1 MQDTSFFDGPSSL
14 PITAITP
21 RLVIGI
27 EQAWAPDQWCGVHVL
42 LAVSGGADS
51 VALLR
56 AMLELKQRHGG
67 PGQLHAAHLNHG
79 LRQAEADHD
88 QRWVAE
94 LCLSLGVQ
102 LWSGRTEITEPDAR
116 EGWEAAA
123 RSARYEFLTRTAE
136 QIGARFVVTAHT
148 ADDQAETVLHR
159 VLRGTGIEGLAGI
172 PFSRPLSPS
181 VTLIRPMLGVT
192 RAEVVGYLD
201 ERTQS
206 FRTDSSNA
214 SSRFT
219 RNWLR
224 NDLLP
229 AIRDRVNPEVDGA
242 LLRLSQ
248 QARETQQVIANRA
261 DRLIEKYAQFAED
274 ADICKIGAL
283 QIECSPLRDEAA
295 VVVRE
300 LCKRAWQRSGWPLR
314 DMGYDQ
320 WQQLAQLVQSADGP
334 PAVMLPGGMRAEASG
349 GFLVLRWAD
358 PR

>member
-14 PITAITP
+14 PIAAITP

-27 EQAWAPDQWCGVHVL
+27 EQAWPADQWRGVHVL

-56 AMLELKQRHGG
+56 AMLKLKQQHGG
-67 PGQLHAAHLNHG
+67 LGQLHAAHLNHG
-79 LRQAEADHD
+79 LRLAEADHD

-94 LCLSLGVQ
+94 LCQTLGVQ
-102 LWSGRTEITEPDAR
+102 FWSGRTEITAPDTR

-136 QIGARFVVTAHT
+136 QIGARFVATAHT
-148 ADDQAETVLHR
+148 ANDQAETVLHR
-159 VLRGTGIEGLAGI
+159 ILRGTGIEGLAGI
-172 PFSRPLSPS
+172 PFSRSLSAS

-192 RAEVVGYLD
+192 RAEVVSYLD
-201 ERTQS
+201 EQQQS
-206 FRTDSSNA
+206 FCTDSSNA
-214 SSRFT
+214 NSRFT

-224 NDLLP
+224 NDLFP
-229 AIRDRVNPEVDGA
+229 TIRDRVNPEVDSA

-248 QARETQQVIANRA
+248 QVRETQQVIANWA
-261 DRLIEKYAQFAED
+261 DRLIEKYGNFAKD
-274 ADICKIGAL
+274 ANNSSTSEL
-283 QIECSPLRDEAA
+283 TIECIPLRDETMA
-295 VVVRE
+295 VVRE
-300 LCKRAWQRSGWPLR
+300 VCKRAWQKSGWPLR

-320 WQQLAQLVQSADGP
+320 WQQVAQLVHSADG
-334 PAVMLPGGMRAEASG
+334 PAVMLPGGMRAEASR
-349 GFLVLRWAD
+349 GFLVLRRAD

>member
-1 MQDTSFFDGPSSL
+1 M
-14 PITAITP
+14 PITASKP

-27 EQAWAPDQWCGVHVL
+27 EQTWPADQWTGVHVV

-56 AMLELKQRHGG
+56 AMLELKQQHGG
-67 PGQLHAAHLNHG
+67 LGQLHAAHLNHG
-79 LRQAEADHD
+79 LRLAEADYD
-88 QRWVAE
+88 QHWVAE
-94 LCLSLGVQ
+94 LCQSLGVQ
-102 LWSGRTEITEPDAR
+102 FWSGRTEITAPDTR

-159 VLRGTGIEGLAGI
+159 IMRGTGIEGLAGI
-172 PFSRPLSPS
+172 PLSRSLSPS
-181 VTLIRPMLGVT
+181 VTLIRPMLGVK
-192 RAEVVGYLD
+192 RAEVV
-201 ERTQS
+201 S
-206 FRTDSSNA
+206 FLEELEQGFCTDSSNA

-229 AIRDRVNPEVDGA
+229 QIRDRVNPEVDDA

-248 QARETQQVIANRA
+248 QARETQQEIADRA
-261 DRLIEKYAQFAED
+261 DRLIEMHAQFTED
-274 ADICKIGAL
+274 ANNSRSGEL
-283 QIECSPLRDEAA
+283 SIECGSLRDEAM

-320 WQQLAQLVQSADGP
+320 WQQLAQLALSADGL
-334 PAVMLPGGMRAEASG
+334 AVMLPGGVRAEASG
-349 GFLVLRWAD
+349 GFLVLRRAD